1 MNRLISRKYSFRKL
15 NIILLS
21 VVIIFTLFISIGYSA
36 INSNLLIS
44 GDLAAEYNEF
54 SLYEQ
59 VRRDAYSNKFA
70 KKYEGDTSTF
80 EGDKGIYYYYGAAS
94 NNNVRF
100 ANYCWKIVRTTDT
113 GGVKLL
119 YNGVPAADGS
129 CNNTGEASALT
140 QEQMNTKSNG
150 VAFNTDYSSP
160 AYLGYMYNNV
170 YERNVKSLSTTV
182 SYKYGN
188 GFKWDG
194 TSYTLT
200 SPVDSIGI
208 PSDIN
213 IHHYT
218 CFNSTGECNEIN
230 YIYQVSA
237 GKPYYVV
244 LSDGKSVE

>member
-1 MNRLISRKYSFRKL
+1 VVNNHLNKKAYEYDYETDDLGGAHDVYRYS
-15 NIILLS
+15 S
-21 VVIIFTLFISIGYSA
+21 YS
-36 INSNLLIS
+36 
-44 GDLAAEYNEF
+44 D
-54 SLYEQ
+54 
-59 VRRDAYSNKFA
+59 V
-70 KKYEGDTSTF
+70 
-80 EGDKGIYYYYGAAS
+80 
-94 NNNVRF
+94 NNVLF

-140 QEQMNTKSNG
+140 QEQMNTKHNS
-150 VAFNTDYSSP
+150 VAFNTDYSIP

-194 TSYTLT
+194 TNYILT

-213 IHHYT
+213 THHYT